1 MLSERSKY
9 TCRIYLLAVL
19 LSAATGHAFGACP
32 TAGTRIVTLKTVADG
47 DTFFTTD
54 GAEVDL
60 DGVMAPGSGGEKVG
74 TRVAAQ
80 ARNALSDALKQG
92 ALSLAF
98 AGQEKDRYGR
108 LKAQVF
114 TGTQWVQVALLSQGL
129 VRAAPEMAGD
139 ACAQELLAA
148 EAKARDIKSGH
159 WSDGSFAV
167 LTPDDLKAKN
177 GTFQI
182 VEGKVQST
190 ANQHGRIYLNFGTD
204 WHSDFTVSVAKEDAK
219 RFRAAHVNLRK
230 LEGKRVL
237 VRGWL
242 QSYYGPEMEIAR
254 PGAIENLEPS
264 QPKSHKRKRPGG
276 KTSRPSH
283 SDG

>member
-1 MLSERSKY
+1 MY

-19 LSAATGHAFGACP
+19 LSAAAGHALAACP
-32 TAGTRIVTLKTVADG
+32 IAGTRIVTLKTVTDG

-60 DGVMAPGSGGEKVG
+60 DGVLAPGSGGEKVDK
-74 TRVAAQ
+74 RLADQ

-108 LKAQVF
+108 LNAQVF
-114 TGTQWVQVALLSQGL
+114 TGTEWVQGALLSQGL
-129 VRAAPEMAGD
+129 VRATPEMAGD
-139 ACAQELLAA
+139 ACSQELLAA
-148 EAKARDIKSGH
+148 EAKARDSKSGH
-159 WSDGSFAV
+159 WGDGGFAV
-167 LTPDDLKAKN
+167 LTPDDLKAKA
-177 GTFQI
+177 GTFQV

-219 RFRAAHVNLRK
+219 RFRTAHVNLRK
-230 LEGKRVL
+230 LQGKRVR

-254 PGAIENLEPS
+254 PNAIENLEPES
-264 QPKSHKRKRPGG
+264 PKPHKRKRPGS
-276 KTSRPSH
+276 KASRPSQ

>member
-1 MLSERSKY
+1 VGRSFIRHGK
-9 TCRIYLLAVL
+9 LLMIVVL
-19 LSAATGHAFGACP
+19 LSAVAGHAHASCP
-32 TAGTRIVTLKTVADG
+32 VTGMRAVTLKTVVDG
-47 DTFFTTD
+47 DTFFITD

-60 DGVMAPGSGGEKVG
+60 DGVLAPGSGGEKVG
-74 TRVAAQ
+74 KRLAAQ
-80 ARNALSDALKQG
+80 ARNALSDALKQR

-114 TGTQWVQVALLSQGL
+114 TGAEWVQGALLSQGL

-148 EAKARDIKSGH
+148 EAKARESKSGH
-159 WSDGSFAV
+159 WGDGSFAV
-167 LTPDDLKAKN
+167 LSPDDLSAET

-190 ANQHGRIYLNFGTD
+190 ATQHSRIYLNFGAN
-204 WHSDFTVSVAKEDAK
+204 WRSDFTVTVSKDDAK

-230 LEGKRVL
+230 LVGKRVR

-254 PGAIENLEPS
+254 PGAIENLEPES
-264 QPKSHKRKRPGG
+264 PKPHKRKRPGS
-276 KTSRPSH
+276 KTAEPSRSRE
-283 SDG
+283 